1 MGVTLAVLDGA
12 SSVSKSKMPQSSLE
26 HFAGGLF
33 KKSLWRKKVIV
44 MKNHKKGQ
52 VTFVNL
58 LIILLIMFVYL
69 AFLPVIISF
78 INSYAIPAIASFT
91 ADQPTKD
98 LLTAIIQL
106 FPLVLA
112 VMILA
117 SGLFYAIPRPER

>member
-1 MGVTLAVLDGA
+1 
-12 SSVSKSKMPQSSLE
+12 
-26 HFAGGLF
+26 
-33 KKSLWRKKVIV
+33 
-44 MKNHKKGQ
+44 MKLTMKYHKGQ

-78 INSYAIPAIASFT
+78 INAYALPAINGCPTCTPPTTGFT
-91 ADQPTKD
+91 ADQPTRD

>member
-1 MGVTLAVLDGA
+1 
-12 SSVSKSKMPQSSLE
+12 
-26 HFAGGLF
+26 
-33 KKSLWRKKVIV
+33 